1 MSRIL
6 FILAAVVAAVCA
18 GMSPPATAAPV
29 PVETPKVD
37 LVLCLDVSNSMD
49 GLIDSAK
56 LKLWDV
62 VNELAKMKPTPEL
75 RVGLYSYGH
84 TGYAPKEG
92 WVRKDLDLT
101 TDLDEVYGK
110 LTALKT
116 GGGTELVARVTKDAL
131 TQQKWSDAK
140 NALKLVFVCGNEPV
154 DQDKDV
160 NLSDV
165 AKMAKDKGVFI
176 NTIYCGVD
184 GNGESAGWRD
194 FATQCHGKYT
204 SIDQE
209 KARKSGVV
217 ATPFDK
223 QLAELSG
230 KLNTTYVAYGDEGK
244 KKAENQAIQD
254 KNAVAAAP
262 GAAAGRAASKAG
274 DLYRNGSWDLIDKM
288 KDDPKFDL
296 KSVKEEDL
304 CDELKK
310 LKAEDRL
317 PFLKKKAED
326 RAAIQKE
333 IGELSTKRAKHIEA
347 ESKKLTPSAGEKAFD
362 EALRSTIREQAKTK
376 GLEAPH
382 EKK

>member
-6 FILAAVVAAVCA
+6 FILAVAVAAFA
-18 GMSPPATAAPV
+18 GTTPRATAAPV
-29 PVETPKVD
+29 PAESPKVD

-84 TGYAPKEG
+84 NGYAPKEG

-131 TQQKWSDAK
+131 TQQKWADTK

-154 DQDKDV
+154 DQDKEV

-165 AKMAKDKGVFI
+165 AKMAKDKGVYI
-176 NTIYCGVD
+176 NTIYCGAD
-184 GNGESAGWRD
+184 GNGESAGWKD
-194 FATQCHGKYT
+194 FAIQCQGKYT

-223 QLAELSG
+223 ELAELSG

-244 KKAENQAIQD
+244 KKSDNQAAQD

-262 GAAAGRAASKAG
+262 GAAAGRATSKAG

-288 KDDPKFDL
+288 RDDPKFDL
-296 KSVKEEDL
+296 KSIKEADL
-304 CDELKK
+304 GDELKK

-347 ESKKLTPSAGEKAFD
+347 ESKKVTPSAGEKAFD
-362 EALRSTIREQAKTK
+362 EALRGTIREQAKAK
-376 GLEAPH
+376 GLEPPP